1 MKNCSPFNEAFSK
14 AIWN

>member
-1 MKNCSPFNEAFSK
+1 MRICSPFNEAFSK